1 MSFWR
6 RHRPARAVKPACP
19 IRPQLEVLE
28 DRCVPSIDLVTNPSG
43 SAATPG
49 SLLYEV
55 ANAASGDTI
64 QFAANLN
71 GHTIYTLGNS
81 LDINKNLTIDGAGQG
96 ITVDSGGLNKAV
108 VIEPSKVVAI
118 NGLTITGGSGSGVLN
133 YGSLSLSNSTVTGNY
148 GTSGGGIYNANT
160 GTMTMS
166 GDTVCNNTA
175 TDGGGVYNDGQL
187 TT

>member
-1 MSFWR
+1 MRFWR
-6 RHRPARAVKPACP
+6 RYRPARAVKPVSR
-19 IRPQLEVLE
+19 IRPRLEVLE
-28 DRCVPSIDLVTNPSG
+28 DRCVPSIDMVTNPSG

-49 SLLYEV
+49 SLPYWV
-55 ANAASGDTI
+55 ANAANGDTI

-108 VIEPSKVVAI
+108 VIEPNKVVAI
-118 NGLTITGGSGSGVLN
+118 NGLTITGGSDSGIVN
-133 YGSLSLSNSTVTGNY
+133 YGSLALSNSTVTGNY
-148 GTSGGGIYNANT
+148 GSSGGGIYNANT

-166 GDTVCNNTA
+166 GDTVCNNSA
-175 TDGGGVYNDGQL
+175 TGDGG
-187 TT
+187 